1 MHDYI
6 IVGAGFSGSVIA
18 RKIAQELDKKVL
30 ILEKR
35 PHIAGNMYDEID
47 AESGVLV
54 QRYGPHTFVTDNPE
68 IVNFIKQ
75 YDNWHDFY
83 ARSRVEIDG
92 QLMPIPFNFQ
102 SVQMFYPQD
111 QAQVLIGKLQSAFAG
126 QERVPVFALTDHS
139 DREIREFGELLYEKD
154 YIPYTCKQWGI
165 PPEKMDRSVLARVKF
180 ALSYDDIYMQQK
192 YQMMPSI
199 GFTQVFENMLN
210 HPNITVQTSVDALNG
225 LTFDYEKH
233 CVRYQGKR
241 LPVVFT
247 GPIDELFGLKFGRLP
262 YRSIDIEYE
271 VKAAD
276 RIQETPII
284 TYPQA
289 PRKTRTT
296 EYKLL
301 TGQILP
307 GKTLVATE
315 YPVEY
320 TPELETGNVPFYPVI
335 NDGNLAQYRQYREL
349 ADSFE
354 NLYVCGRL
362 GDYKYYNMDAAILR
376 ALEVYQQVCSRT

>member
-1 MHDYI
+1 MYDYI

-18 RKIAQELDKKVL
+18 RKIAQELNKKVL

-54 QRYGPHTFVTDNPE
+54 QRYGPHTFVTDDPE
-68 IVNFIKQ
+68 IVDFVKQ
-75 YDNWHDFY
+75 YDNWRDYYIH
-83 ARSRVEIDG
+83 AQVEIDG
-92 QLMPIPFNFQ
+92 KLMPIPFNFK
-102 SVQMFYPQD
+102 SVEMFYPQD
-111 QAQVLIGKLQSAFAG
+111 QAHALIDKLKSAFTG

-139 DREIREFGELLYEKD
+139 DQMIREFGELLYEKD

-165 PPEKMDRSVLARVKF
+165 PPENMDRSVLARVKF
-180 ALSYDDIYMQQK
+180 ALSYDDVYMQQK
-192 YQMMPSI
+192 YQMMPSV

-210 HPNITVQTSVDALNG
+210 HPNITVQTSMDALND
-225 LTFDYEKH
+225 LTFDHEEH
-233 CVRYQGKR
+233 CVRYQDKK

-271 VKAAD
+271 VKDVD

-301 TGQILP
+301 TGQVVP

-315 YPVEY
+315 SPVEY
-320 TPELETGNVPFYPVI
+320 MPDQETGNVPFYPVI
-335 NDGNLAQYRQYREL
+335 NDENLAQYQQYRKL

-376 ALEVYQQVCSRT
+376 ALEVYRQVCSRT